1 MINKLK
7 QNKLILIIFMI
18 SIILIIIG
26 VTYSLYEI
34 LFTGR
39 KEQVIDAGGIVFKYN
54 ETSDGLI
61 LDNNSILDDTAGK
74 TQEKYFDFEISLTSN
89 KNTSINYIIAI
100 DENDI
105 STLTNDKVKVY
116 LTNQDNIEIV
126 SPISISQLEVDVNKN
141 NYKKLYNKQI
151 NQGEKHLYRL
161 RTWIDDT
168 KDLYTETSN
177 DGNHTLEMKD
187 VIYKFKVNVY
197 TVLDNEETIIT
208 GADTLIKLTDNKD
221 NSGLYTITHPKD
233 TTLQIGATEDITEY
247 RYRGASP
254 KNYVSFN
261 GETWRIIGVFP
272 TDDGTGNI
280 ENRIK
285 IIRNES
291 IGGKYWDEKATNDW
305 VKPATLN
312 TELNTTYLNN
322 LSPTAQSMIGNTKY
336 YLGGY
341 SKSTIQKDVM
351 YQYERKINGSTYYYG
366 SNPNNWVGKLGLMYA
381 SDYGYAASDE
391 CTQTLSNYK
400 DTTCKNNNW
409 LLKRKEEWLLP
420 QNAGTSNYAF
430 IVRSDGEVNSIY
442 VKNTD
447 VVRPVLYLTSS
458 VEIIGG
464 NGTSTEPYVLDM
476 NSKDT
481 SGASAPVLA
490 SNMIPVYYDDS
501 KNVWK
506 CADKDNKDSLT
517 RWYNY
522 DYKMW
527 ANAVTINYS
536 DSSIKNRYFNSDGTL
551 KIKPGEEVLMDDI
564 TTMWVWIPRF
574 NTTTPSNYNGGTQT
588 QPNAIDVTFVKQNE
602 VALDAFTFGNKELSG
617 FWYGKFEVGHI
628 TLASS
633 STNDSL
639 GCTNEICSNANGII
653 IKPNVTSLERSK
665 VSNFFYASRS
675 MEQPNNSFGFVSS
688 EVDTHM
694 SKNNEWGAVAYLTQ
708 SIYGRC
714 TSSTTCTEVGINNN
728 GSYKTGY
735 GAPAGSSDSATNEAY
750 NTTRGKDASTTNN
763 IYGIYDMSGG
773 RYEYV
778 MGVYNNSKSSSGFN
792 SLPDSKYYNN
802 YTTTEYQG
810 HALYGTKGWYY
821 DGNDVLDTSKSWYAR
836 GGGYN
841 SGATAGVFN
850 YYTYYG
856 GAAYYSTRFVIT
868 NE

>member
-1 MINKLK
+1 MIEKLK

-18 SIILIIIG
+18 SIILIITG

-61 LDNNSILDDTAGK
+61 LDNNSILNDTDGK
-74 TQEKYFDFEISLTSN
+74 SQEKYFDFEISLTSN

-126 SPISISQLEVDVNKN
+126 SPISISQLEVDANKN

-168 KDLYTETSN
+168 KDLYTSTSN

-197 TVLDNEETIIT
+197 TVVNNEETIIT

-233 TTLQIGATEDITEY
+233 STLQIGATEDITEY

-272 TDDGTGNI
+272 VDDGTGKI

-285 IIRNES
+285 LIRNAS
-291 IGGKYWDEKATNDW
+291 VGTQFWNSTQVSSTSSYNNWTR
-305 VKPATLN
+305 ATLK
-312 TELNTTYLNN
+312 TYLNTTYYNT
-322 LSPTAQSMIGNTKY
+322 LSNIDEQSMIGNAKY

-341 SKSTIQKDVM
+341 TQSTGISKDMM
-351 YQYERKINGSTYYYG
+351 YQYERKISGSNTYYYG
-366 SNPNNWVGKLGLMYA
+366 TNPNSWTGKIGLMYI
-381 SDYGYAASDE
+381 SDYGYAASDT
-391 CTQTLSNYK
+391 CTSNLSSYN
-400 DTTCKNNNW
+400 DETCTSNNW
-409 LLKRKEEWLLP
+409 LYNIKKNEWLLP
-420 QNAGTSNYAF
+420 QRSNYSGDVFNIDADGLVGFNSASNNNYAVRPTLYLKYNVQISSGDGTSSNPYKF
-430 IVRSDGEVNSIY
+430 TLDKNEDNSNAN
-442 VKNTD
+442 K
-447 VVRPVLYLTSS
+447 
-458 VEIIGG
+458 
-464 NGTSTEPYVLDM
+464 
-476 NSKDT
+476 
-481 SGASAPVLA
+481 PVLA
-490 SNMIPVYYDDS
+490 SNMVPVYYDETNS
-501 KNVWK
+501 VWK
-506 CADKDNKDSLT
+506 KADINNKT
-517 RWYNY
+517 MENRWYNY
-522 DYKMW
+522 DNQIW
-527 ANAVTINYS
+527 ANAVTITS
-536 DSSIKNRYFNSDGTL
+536 DRLETYKNENPGTV
-551 KIKPGEEVLMDDI
+551 IPMDDI

-574 NTTTPSNYNGGTQT
+574 NAVTPSNYNGGTVAL
-588 QPNAIDVTFVKQNE
+588 PNVIDVTFVKQNE
-602 VALDAFTFGNKELSG
+602 TAIDAFTFGDKELSG
-617 FWYGKFEVGHI
+617 FWYGKFE
-628 TLASS
+628 T
-633 STNDSL
+633 STTDGKL
-639 GCTNEICSNANGII
+639 GCTTTTCSNANNIL
-653 IKPNVTSLERSK
+653 IKPNLGSVTVNN
-665 VSNFFYASRS
+665 VSSYFYAGRS
-675 MEQPNNSFGFVSS
+675 MEQTNNSFGFVSS

-714 TSSTTCTEVGINNN
+714 ADSTTCIDIGINNN
-728 GSYKTGY
+728 SSYKTGY
-735 GAPAGSSDSATNEAY
+735 GAPAGSSSSATNGAY
-750 NTTRGKDASTTNN
+750 NTTLGKAASTTNN

-773 RYEYV
+773 RGEYV
-778 MGVYNNSKSSSGFN
+778 MGVYNNSKSASGF
-792 SLPDSKYYNN
+792 SDLPDIKYYNN

-810 HALYGTKGWYY
+810 HALYATKGWYY
-821 DGNDVLDTSKSWYAR
+821 DGNDVLDTNKSWYVR
-836 GGGYN
+836 GGEYN
-841 SGATAGVFN
+841 SKLSAGVFY

-856 GAAYYSTRFVIT
+856 SNVYYTVRYVIT

>member
-1 MINKLK
+1 MIEKLK

-18 SIILIIIG
+18 SIILIITG
-26 VTYSLYEI
+26 VTYSLYNI
-34 LFTGR
+34 LFVGK

-61 LDNNSILDDTAGK
+61 LDNNSILNDTDGK
-74 TQEKYFDFEISLTSN
+74 SQEKYFDFEISLTSN

-126 SPISISQLEVDVNKN
+126 SPISISQLEVDANKN

-177 DGNHTLEMKD
+177 NGNHTLEMKD

-221 NSGLYTITHPKD
+221 NSGLYTITHPAD
-233 TTLQIGATEDITEY
+233 NTLQIGATEDITEY

-261 GETWRIIGVFP
+261 GETWRIIGIFP
-272 TDDGTGNI
+272 TDDGTGKI

-291 IGGKYWDEKATNDW
+291 IGDKYWDEKATNDW

-351 YQYERKINGSTYYYG
+351 YQYERKINGSAYYYG
-366 SNPNNWVGKLGLMYA
+366 SNPNSWVGKLGLMYA

-490 SNMIPVYYDDS
+490 SNMIPVYYDDL

-536 DSSIKNRYFNSDGTL
+536 DSSIKNKYFNSDGTL

-574 NTTTPSNYNGGTQT
+574 NTTTPSNYNGGTQAK
-588 QPNAIDVTFVKQNE
+588 PNAIDVTFVKQNE

-653 IKPNVTSLERSK
+653 IKPNVTSLARSN

-675 MEQPNNSFGFVSS
+675 MEQANNSFGFVST
-688 EVDTHM
+688 EVNTHM
-694 SKNNEWGAVAYLTQ
+694 SKNNEWGAVAYLTH

-735 GAPAGSSDSATNEAY
+735 GAPAGSSDSVTNGAY
-750 NTTRGKDASTTNN
+750 NTTLGKDASTTKN

-778 MGVYNNSKSSSGFN
+778 MGVYNNAKSSSGFN

-841 SGATAGVFN
+841 NGASAGVFN

-856 GAAYYSTRFVIT
+856 TSAYYSTRVVVT